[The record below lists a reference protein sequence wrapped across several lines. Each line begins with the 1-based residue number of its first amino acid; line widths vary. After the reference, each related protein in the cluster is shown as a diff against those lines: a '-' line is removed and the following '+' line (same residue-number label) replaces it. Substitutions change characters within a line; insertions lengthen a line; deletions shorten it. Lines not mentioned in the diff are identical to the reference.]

1 MAIKNEKTK
10 LNHSNA
16 IKDNVGF
23 TFILEDNSEGFG
35 FIYLTENDVIITVIL
50 QYENGTVYHFSDLI
64 NEYDDL
70 TPFSSIRDFLKEY
83 FGYDT
88 TFIKAYKKIE
98 DMDIIVN
105 LEME

>member
-1 MAIKNEKTK
+1 MAIKIEKTK

-16 IKDNVGF
+16 IKDNSGF
-23 TFILEDNSEGFG
+23 TFILEDNSKGFG
-35 FIYLTENDVIITVIL
+35 FIYLSENDVIITVIIK
-50 QYENGTVYHFSDLI
+50 YENGTVDHFSALI
-64 NEYDDL
+64 NEYGDINL
-70 TPFSSIRDFLKEY
+70 FTSIRDFLEGF
-83 FGYDT
+83 FGYNT